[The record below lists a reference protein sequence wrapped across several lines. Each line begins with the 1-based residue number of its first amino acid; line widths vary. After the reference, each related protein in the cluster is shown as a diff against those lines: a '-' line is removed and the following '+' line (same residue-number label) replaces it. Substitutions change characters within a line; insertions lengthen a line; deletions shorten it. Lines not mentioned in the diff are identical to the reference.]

1 VRYTG
6 LMVVR
11 VPGTYRLFMTA
22 TEGRSAAAVCS
33 VNGVIVTTADF
44 RTSSQNRAS
53 EVKLSQGSVVSVV
66 TPSTGTAVY
75 SPRESCPGPRL
86 CQ

>member
-22 TEGRSAAAVCS
+22 TEGRSAAVCS
-33 VNGVIVTTADF
+33 VNGVVVTTADF
-44 RTSSQNRAS
+44 RTRSQNRAS

-66 TPSTGTAVY
+66 TASTAQ
-75 SPRESCPGPRL
+75 CL
-86 CQ
+86 